1 MGGIKVFSNGDI
13 KEKIFNPKIQNNSHL
28 LKEKNYQSL
37 NALQT
42 SGVVTN
48 KNLNPFLDNDSIIK
62 NVFYTGR
69 NLANWNPS
77 TEFSGEGVSIA
88 SGWYVANN
96 IAEYM
101 ENQ

>member
-1 MGGIKVFSNGDI
+1 MGGIKVYSNGGI
-13 KEKIFNPKIQNNSHL
+13 KEKIFNPKIQNNNHL
-28 LKEKNYQSL
+28 LKEKTSL
-37 NALQT
+37 SLSALQT

-48 KNLNPFLDNDSIIK
+48 KKLNPFLDNDTIIK

-77 TEFSGEGVSIA
+77 AEFSSEGVSIA
-88 SGWYVANN
+88 SGWYAANN

-101 ENQ
+101 DNN